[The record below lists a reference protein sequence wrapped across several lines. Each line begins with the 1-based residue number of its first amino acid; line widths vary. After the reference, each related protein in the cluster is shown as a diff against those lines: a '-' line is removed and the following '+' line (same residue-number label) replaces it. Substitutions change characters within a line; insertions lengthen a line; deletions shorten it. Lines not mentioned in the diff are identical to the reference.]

1 MTKSKKKIFS
11 PAEMARAQ
19 LEKAAEI
26 MKLDKNLLEILKH
39 PKRVVEISIPVR
51 MDDGSIRVFTG
62 YRCQYND
69 FRGPFKGGIR
79 FHPQVT
85 KEEVIALAAW
95 MTWKCALVDIPFGG
109 GKGGVICDPTE
120 LSQGELERLTRRF
133 TYSLMPL
140 LGPHIDVP
148 APDVFTGEKTMAWIM
163 DTYSIFQGYNAPGV
177 VTGKSLLIGGSPGR
191 REATGR
197 GVTIVTRKT
206 LELLGDSIEN
216 KTVAIQGFGN
226 VGSYAALYFHEMGA
240 KVIAVVDITG
250 GVFNEKGL
258 PIPELFDYAR
268 NKGGVGGFSKG
279 ETITNDELFA
289 LDVDILVPAALE
301 GQIHSGNVENIKAR
315 YVIEAA
321 NGPVT
326 PDADEVLNNKGV
338 LVVPDILANA
348 GGVIVSYFEWV
359 QDRTGH
365 AWEFDEVIDKLTKK
379 LERTTEEVK
388 NTADSFS
395 TTWRI
400 ASYIL
405 ALERIKEVYEE
416 RGLFP

>member
-1 MTKSKKKIFS
+1 MSEKAEVFS
-11 PAEMARAQ
+11 PAEMARKQ
-19 LEKAAEI
+19 LEKAADI
-26 MKLDKNLLEILKH
+26 MGLDKNLLEILKH

-109 GKGGVICDPTE
+109 AKGGVVCDPTK

-133 TYSLMPL
+133 TYTLMPL
-140 LGPHIDVP
+140 LGPNLDVP

-197 GVTIVTRKT
+197 GVTIVARKT
-206 LELLGDSIEN
+206 LELLGDSINN

-226 VGSYAALYFHEMGA
+226 VGSYAALYFHELGA
-240 KVIAVVDITG
+240 RVVAIVDITG
-250 GVFNEKGL
+250 GVYNEEGL
-258 PIPELFDYAR
+258 PIPELLDYAHAH
-268 NKGGVGGFSKG
+268 GGVGGFDKG
-279 ETITNDELFA
+279 ESITNEELFA

-301 GQIHSGNVENIKAR
+301 GQIHSGNVKNIKAK

-326 PDADEVLNNKGV
+326 PDADDTLNSKGV

-365 AWEFDEVIDKLTKK
+365 AWEIDEVVNRLTKK
-379 LERTTEEVK
+379 LEKTTEEVK
-388 NTADSFS
+388 NTAESFG
-395 TTWRI
+395 TTWRV

-405 ALERIKEVYEE
+405 ALERIKKVYEE

>member
-1 MTKSKKKIFS
+1 MSSQENTFS
-11 PAEMARAQ
+11 PSAMARVQ
-19 LEKAAEI
+19 LERAAKI
-26 MKLDKNLLEILKH
+26 MGLDKNLLEILKY
-39 PKRVVEISIPVR
+39 PKRVVEISIPIR
-51 MDDGSIRVFTG
+51 MDDGSIKVFTG

-109 GKGGVICDPTE
+109 AKGGVVCDPTR
-120 LSQGELERLTRRF
+120 LLQGELERLTRRF

-163 DTYSIFQGYNAPGV
+163 DTFSIFQGYNAPGV

-197 GVTIVTRKT
+197 GVSIVTRKT
-206 LELLGDSIEN
+206 LELFGDSVEN
-216 KTVAIQGFGN
+216 KRIAIQGFGN
-226 VGSYAALYFHEMGA
+226 VGSYAGLFFHQLRA
-240 KVIAVVDITG
+240 KVVAVADISG
-250 GVFNEKGL
+250 GVYNENGL
-258 PIPELFDYAR
+258 PIPELFDYVS
-268 NKGGVGGFSKG
+268 KHGGVSGFEKAQS
-279 ETITNDELFA
+279 ITNEELFA
-289 LDVDILVPAALE
+289 LDVDVLVPAALE
-301 GQIHSGNVENIKAR
+301 GQIHSENVNSIKAK
-315 YVIEAA
+315 YIIEAA

-326 PDADEVLNNKGV
+326 PDADEILNSKGT

-365 AWEFDEVIDKLTKK
+365 AWGIDEVVKRLTKK
-379 LERTTEEVK
+379 LEKTTEEVK
-388 NTADSFS
+388 NTAESFR
-395 TTWRI
+395 TTWRV

>member
-1 MTKSKKKIFS
+1 MGKSKKMFS
-11 PAEMARAQ
+11 PAEMARVQ

-26 MKLDKNLLEILKH
+26 MKLDKNLLEVLKH

-51 MDDGSIRVFTG
+51 MDNGSIRVFTG

-216 KTVAIQGFGN
+216 KTIAIQGFGN

-250 GVFNEKGL
+250 GVFNENGL
-258 PIPELFDYAR
+258 PILELFDHVQE
-268 NKGGVGGFSKG
+268 KGGVGGFKKG
-279 ETITNDELFA
+279 QPITNEELFA
-289 LDVDILVPAALE
+289 LNVDILVPAALE

-326 PDADEVLNNKGV
+326 PDADEILNKKGI

-365 AWEFDEVIDKLTKK
+365 AWEFDEVIDRLTKK
-379 LERTTEEVK
+379 LEKTTEEVK
-388 NTADSFS
+388 NTAESFN